1 MATTETARI
10 PEDITGRARRVPVGE
25 VNWRT
30 TFRALRHRN
39 YRLFFYGQLV
49 SLIGTWLQQTAMS
62 WFVYEI
68 TGSKFLLGAVS
79 AVGSAPM
86 MIFSLWGGSLADRY
100 PKRSILIGTQAAQMF
115 CAFVLAAGA
124 HLGFANANFIIVI
137 AALNGIAMGFDIPA
151 RQAFT
156 VEMTSREDLLNA
168 ISLNSS
174 IFHAARVI
182 GPSIAG
188 LMIGTVG
195 IAICFF
201 LNGLSFIAVI
211 AGLLMMKLPPQLR
224 PVTHASPLEHAWK
237 GIVYSVTSA
246 RAHDSPALFCG
257 WRFRLVLH
265 GADARIRARRTRPRS
280 QRLRNSDFSERRG
293 RTNRRADRGC
303 LRTPGHAAQTCLQRC
318 LFVLRRDDCI
328 RLGQKFLSGYG
339 FPIPCRIR
347 NASIFRHFEYNVAN
361 YRAGRNARPRDG
373 CLVARLRRD
382 DSSGQ
387 SGSRSRRAFLGNAVR
402 ARLWRNHL
410 SGRGDHYSNFDCA
423 SRSGSG
429 NLEKLR
435 HSTAQTRMIASQS
448 FCLQLTIHDMQG
460 AFLHRHRGL
469 FDRFA

>member
-1 MATTETARI
+1 MIIPSASCRRFQAGSLRSPAMQFAGRVNRVRLKCRFVATTETARI

-25 VNWRT
+25 ISWRT

-39 YRLFFYGQLV
+39 FRLFFYGQLV

-174 IFHAARVI
+174 IFHAARD
-182 GPSIAG
+182 
-188 LMIGTVG
+188 
-195 IAICFF
+195 
-201 LNGLSFIAVI
+201 
-211 AGLLMMKLPPQLR
+211 R
-224 PVTHASPLEHAWK
+224 PVRRRTDDRDSRHRHLFFSKRRELHCCHRRINNDEIAAANPAS
-237 GIVYSVTSA
+237 YSRVSAGTCMERDRLFSKTSA

-257 WRFRLVLH
+257 RRFRLVLH
-265 GADARIRARRTRPRS
+265 GADACVRARRTRA
-280 QRLRNSDFSERRG
+280 RG
-293 RTNRRADRGC
+293 
-303 LRTPGHAAQTCLQRC
+303 
-318 LFVLRRDDCI
+318 
-328 RLGQKFLSGYG
+328 
-339 FPIPCRIR
+339 
-347 NASIFRHFEYNVAN
+347 
-361 YRAGRNARPRDG
+361 
-373 CLVARLRRD
+373 
-382 DSSGQ
+382 
-387 SGSRSRRAFLGNAVR
+387 
-402 ARLWRNHL
+402 
-410 SGRGDHYSNFDCA
+410 
-423 SRSGSG
+423 
-429 NLEKLR
+429 
-435 HSTAQTRMIASQS
+435 
-448 FCLQLTIHDMQG
+448 
-460 AFLHRHRGL
+460 
-469 FDRFA
+469 